1 MPTNKERTPVQGSNQ
16 NSLNQQ
22 NEKKQT
28 SQADDRSSGKSGM
41 SRSDDQQKSSPSRD
55 KDHDR

>member
-1 MPTNKERTPVQGSNQ
+1 MPTNKERNPNQGSNQ
-16 NSLNQQ
+16 NSMNQQ

-28 SQADDRSSGKSGM
+28 SQTDDRSSGKSGM

-55 KDHDR
+55 KDRDH

>member
-1 MPTNKERTPVQGSNQ
+1 MPTNKERTPNPSSNQ

-28 SQADDRSSGKSGM
+28 SQTDDRSSGKSGM

-55 KDHDR
+55 KDRDH

>member
-1 MPTNKERTPVQGSNQ
+1 MHTNKERNPNPASNQ
-16 NSLNQQ
+16 KALHQQ

-28 SQADDRSSGKSGM
+28 SHGDDRSSGKSGM

-55 KDHDR
+55 KDRDH